1 MRRCWVS
8 RVGGGDVMIMT
19 MAIGMSMRNH
29 MSGSSCN
36 L

>member
-1 MRRCWVS
+1 VS

-29 MSGSSCN
+29 MSKVLAICN
-36 L
+36 